1 MEPFVF
7 RGPDGQ
13 AAGFGKEV
21 FAEAALS
28 LCRPGALGS
37 PRRCAGGRASPSGAG
52 NPPVSELT
60 GRYAVPRIS
69 RILSVNWLAVN
80 GFGR

>member
-1 MEPFVF
+1 MPSWSV
-7 RGPDGQ
+7 GLP
-13 AAGFGKEV
+13 APV
-21 FAEAALS
+21 
-28 LCRPGALGS
+28 C
-37 PRRCAGGRASPSGAG
+37 GGRASPSGAG